1 MPVYGPVKM
10 QALPYL
16 QLKESE
22 KPVSTEKKNYRL
34 SLLEA
39 SPKIAQHTDEQSRS
53 GNYVNRTV
61 SKLK

>member
-1 MPVYGPVKM
+1 M

-16 QLKESE
+16 QLQDSE

-39 SPKIAQHTDEQSRS
+39 SPETARHTDGQPRS

-61 SKLK
+61 SE

>member
-1 MPVYGPVKM
+1 M
-10 QALPYL
+10 QALPYI

-22 KPVSTEKKNYRL
+22 KPVSAEKKNYRL

-39 SPKIAQHTDEQSRS
+39 PRKTAQHTDEQSRS
-53 GNYVNRTV
+53 ENYVNRAV

>member
-1 MPVYGPVKM
+1 M

-16 QLKESE
+16 QHRESE

-39 SPKIAQHTDEQSRS
+39 SPKIAQHADGQSRR

-61 SKLK
+61 SELSV

>member
-1 MPVYGPVKM
+1 M

-39 SPKIAQHTDEQSRS
+39 SPKTAQHTDEQSRS

>member
-1 MPVYGPVKM
+1 M

-16 QLKESE
+16 QLRESE

-39 SPKIAQHTDEQSRS
+39 SPKTAQHADGQSGR

-61 SKLK
+61 SE